1 MRRGHIE
8 FVGVAA
14 PPSPSHLHTVKLAF
28 IAAAVSIAAFAIP
41 LPEAYAKPC
50 YSTVQPGS
58 PAAFKCVTNRGLLTN
73 QERLLLNPNS
83 SLQGASIKAIPGES
97 KLSFQRRLVAAR
109 KTFKAQF

>member
-1 MRRGHIE
+1 M
-8 FVGVAA
+8 
-14 PPSPSHLHTVKLAF
+14 KLSF
-28 IAAAVSIAAFAIP
+28 LAAAVSIAAFAIP

-97 KLSFQRRLVAAR
+97 KLSFQRRLAAAR
-109 KTFKAQF
+109 KAFKAQF

>member
-1 MRRGHIE
+1 M
-8 FVGVAA
+8 
-14 PPSPSHLHTVKLAF
+14 KLSF
-28 IAAAVSIAAFAIP
+28 LAAAAIALATAIP

-50 YSTVQPGS
+50 YSTVTPGS

-97 KLSFQRRLVAAR
+97 KLSFQRRLAAAR
-109 KTFKAQF
+109 KAFKAQF